1 MSEWVELLQD
11 EDIRHWIWWTVI
23 PLSIIGG
30 LVIVSIVEKFFDRK
44 NTIKTSKYA
53 RTKNED

>member
-1 MSEWVELLQD
+1 LSELAELLKD
-11 EDIRHWIWWTVI
+11 EEIRHWIWWTVI

-44 NTIKTSKYA
+44 NTRITSKYA
-53 RTKNED
+53 REG